1 VLLVLQAVV
10 SFRSVPRI
18 LALLRAEAGL
28 GIDWV
33 PHFTSVI
40 NWTLRVGLG
49 MLRQVAPIDAPWVAI
64 IDHSIDVGTKKA
76 LVVLRV
82 PLAALSQRGAAIQL
96 GDCQCVGLTIAKMR
110 EIPSSG
116 LREISTAYGLPVVVR
131 LDHRRLSLF
140 RQESRE
146 APLREQLDLA
156 ARLGAGYVITHVS
169 PYPMT
174 PRPERR
180 TEVLERLLTGLGFT
194 LGLCADY
201 GLGLHVENTY
211 HNLAFYRGLFSA
223 AADAGLEGAHFCFD
237 LGHGKVWST
246 QCLWDW
252 LGFLGDLDQAGT
264 RIHFHLHANGG
275 LNDDH
280 LSFPAA
286 DHLGMTG
293 PDGYTDPWDSYD
305 AIAEIAARFPA
316 SIKVFE
322 VPAGEAIANR
332 DHVLGRI
339 AALARPTLGSLS
351 LDPAVEQL
359 EM

>member
-1 VLLVLQAVV
+1 MQRFGFKIVERDRDEIEPVV
-10 SFRSVPRI
+10 G
-18 LALLRAEAGL
+18 RAQEL
-28 GIDWV
+28 GC
-33 PHFTSVI
+33 P
-40 NWTLRVGLG
+40 LEVGLYYG
-49 MLRQVAPIDAPWVAI
+49 D
-64 IDHSIDVGTKKA
+64 D
-76 LVVLRV
+76 RV
-82 PLAALSQRGAAIQL
+82 RRHLLEQL
-96 GDCQCVGLTIAKMR
+96 PHG
-110 EIPSSG
+110 
-116 LREISTAYGLPVVVR
+116 GLPVVVH

-180 TEVLERLLTGLGFT
+180 AEVLERLLTGLAFT
-194 LGLCADY
+194 LRLGADY
-201 GLGLHVENTY
+201 GLGVHIENTY
-211 HNLAFYRGLFSA
+211 HDLVFYRGLFQA
-223 AADAGLEGAHFCFD
+223 AADAGLEGAHICFD

-246 QCLWDW
+246 QGLGDW
-252 LGFLGDLDQAGT
+252 LEFLGDLDQAGG

-280 LSFPAA
+280 LAFPAA
-286 DHLGMTG
+286 DRLGITG
-293 PDGYTDPWDSYD
+293 PDAYTSPWDSYQ
-305 AIAEIAARFPA
+305 AMAEIAARFPA

-339 AALARPTLGSLS
+339 AALATPVT
-351 LDPAVEQL
+351 D
-359 EM
+359 

>member
-1 VLLVLQAVV
+1 MRSFGFKIVERDRDEIAPVV
-10 SFRSVPRI
+10 G
-18 LALLRAEAGL
+18 RAQEL
-28 GIDWV
+28 GC
-33 PHFTSVI
+33 P
-40 NWTLRVGLG
+40 LEVGLYYG
-49 MLRQVAPIDAPWVAI
+49 DGRAWQHLMEHLP
-64 IDHSIDVGTKKA
+64 
-76 LVVLRV
+76 
-82 PLAALSQRGAAIQL
+82 RG
-96 GDCQCVGLTIAKMR
+96 
-110 EIPSSG
+110 
-116 LREISTAYGLPVVVR
+116 GLPVVVH

-201 GLGLHVENTY
+201 GLGLHIENTY
-211 HNLAFYRGLFSA
+211 HNLAFYRGLFQA

-246 QCLWDW
+246 QRLGDW
-252 LGFLGDLDQAGT
+252 LGFLGDLDQAGA

-286 DHLGMTG
+286 DRLCITG
-293 PDGYTDPWDSYD
+293 PDGYTGPWDSYE
-305 AIAEIAARFPA
+305 AMAEIAARFPA

-339 AALARPTLGSLS
+339 AALARPTSGSLS
-351 LDPAVEQL
+351 DHHLCP
-359 EM
+359 

>member
-1 VLLVLQAVV
+1 MVRTGQMQRFGFKIVERDRDEIEPVV
-10 SFRSVPRI
+10 E
-18 LALLRAEAGL
+18 RAQEL
-28 GIDWV
+28 GC
-33 PHFTSVI
+33 P
-40 NWTLRVGLG
+40 LEVGLYYG
-49 MLRQVAPIDAPWVAI
+49 D
-64 IDHSIDVGTKKA
+64 D
-76 LVVLRV
+76 RV
-82 PLAALSQRGAAIQL
+82 RRHLLEQL
-96 GDCQCVGLTIAKMR
+96 PHG
-110 EIPSSG
+110 
-116 LREISTAYGLPVVVR
+116 GLPVVVH

-180 TEVLERLLTGLGFT
+180 AEVLERLLTGLAFT
-194 LGLCADY
+194 LRLGADY
-201 GLGLHVENTY
+201 GLGVHIENTY
-211 HNLAFYRGLFSA
+211 HDLVFYRGLFQA
-223 AADAGLEGAHFCFD
+223 AADAGLEGAHICFD

-246 QCLWDW
+246 QGLGDW
-252 LGFLGDLDQAGT
+252 LGFLADLDQAGA

-280 LSFPAA
+280 LAFPAA
-286 DHLGMTG
+286 DRLGLTG
-293 PDGYTDPWDSYD
+293 PDAYTGPWDSYQ
-305 AIAEIAARFPA
+305 AMAEIAARFPA

-339 AALARPTLGSLS
+339 AALATPVT
-351 LDPAVEQL
+351 D
-359 EM
+359 